1 MRLKVFMIVPLGMIA
16 LLGTGCSVQREAVRS
31 EVRSQTTE
39 VVRDTVRE
47 QVVVAVLDSVTITKT
62 ITITE
67 NEQGDTVRLVEVTDR
82 DRVRDRAAVCDKE
95 EKVMVKTDTVYVERR
110 DSVFVQAPA
119 AASATGKNRPAW
131 VQGLKWVFWIVI
143 AVTVLVVIFKVSK
156 ILRV

>member
-1 MRLKVFMIVPLGMIA
+1 M
-16 LLGTGCSVQREAVRS
+16 TGCSVQRSATTH
-31 EVRSQTTE
+31 EVVSQTAE

-47 QVVVAVLDSVTITKT
+47 QVMVAVLDSVTITKT

-82 DRVRDRAAVCDKE
+82 DRVRDRAAVRDKE

-110 DSVFVQAPA
+110 DSVFVQAPV

-131 VQGLKWVFWIVI
+131 VQGLKWIFWIVI
-143 AVTVLVVIFKVSK
+143 AVTVLVVVIKLAKVF
-156 ILRV
+156 RV

>member
-16 LLGTGCSVQREAVRS
+16 LLGTGCSVQREAVKS
-31 EVRSQTTE
+31 EVRSQTAE

-47 QVVVAVLDSVTITKT
+47 QVMVAVLDSVTITKT

-82 DRVRDRAAVCDKE
+82 DRVRDRAAVRDKE

-143 AVTVLVVIFKVSK
+143 AVTVLVVIIKVSRFF
-156 ILRV
+156 RV

>member
-1 MRLKVFMIVPLGMIA
+1 MIA